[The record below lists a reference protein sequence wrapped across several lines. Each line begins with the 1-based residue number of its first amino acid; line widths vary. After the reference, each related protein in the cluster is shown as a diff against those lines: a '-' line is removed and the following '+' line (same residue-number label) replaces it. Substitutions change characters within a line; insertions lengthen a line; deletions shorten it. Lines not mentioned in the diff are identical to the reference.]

1 VAGDPVVIRGVRN
14 RARRLRRALAG
25 RDEAIQAARPGAI
38 VVGHATYLAAGCLVK
53 TWAPT
58 ERIEIGAY
66 TSIAEEVRILHPGVN
81 ETLTDRAGGQR
92 TFRFRGNHRPD
103 TATTFPIGILV
114 PDMPFDE
121 APSDGSWESNPLVV
135 GSDVWLGYRSLIS
148 GPVTVGHGAIVAA
161 GAVVLRDIPPYAIA
175 AGNPAQVI
183 RYRFSPDIVAAMLRI
198 AWWTWPPDRVAAE
211 AAAFL
216 EPVATFVGR
225 FDPGPPEPP
234 TGSTG

>member
-1 VAGDPVVIRGVRN
+1 MIDAVRQSA
-14 RARRLRRALAG
+14 RRRLRSLLPG
-25 RDEAIQAARPGAI
+25 REDAIQAARPGAI
-38 VVGHATYLAAGCLVK
+38 TIGHATYLATGCLVK

-81 ETLTDRAGGQR
+81 ETLTDRSGQQR

-114 PDMPFDE
+114 PDMSFDE
-121 APSDGSWESNPLVV
+121 APADGSWESRPLVV
-135 GSDVWLGYRSLIS
+135 GSDVWLGYRALIS
-148 GPVTVGHGAIVAA
+148 GPVTVGHCAIVAA

-183 RYRFSPDIVAAMLRI
+183 RYRFSPEVIAALLRI

-211 AAAFL
+211 ASWFL
-216 EPVATFVGR
+216 EPVATFVDR
-225 FDPGPPEPP
+225 FDAAGPGEP
-234 TGSTG
+234 TVDSAG